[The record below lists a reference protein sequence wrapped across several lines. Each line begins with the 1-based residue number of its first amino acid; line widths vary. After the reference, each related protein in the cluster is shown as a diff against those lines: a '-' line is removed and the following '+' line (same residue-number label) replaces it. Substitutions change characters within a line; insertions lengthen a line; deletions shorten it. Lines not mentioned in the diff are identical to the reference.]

1 MKKRILSFLLAITL
15 VVSLAMPAYAASYT
29 DLTGH
34 WAKTYMESLSD
45 KGLLSG
51 YSDGT
56 MKPDKTL
63 TVCEALA
70 VLSRFYTLSD
80 QQVEMIQSDYKQTV
94 EAMVTPT
101 VSWAY
106 KNIEICMAAGI
117 ITPDELKAA
126 GATVSIKKDLL
137 SLLLVRAMQ
146 MDKQAD
152 ALGTTKLTYADASSV
167 GTKYVGAIAELST
180 LKILNGDTSNNIS
193 PQASVT
199 RAVASAMVYRALA
212 YLDSINKKLVI
223 DAYDNVSRGEGVI
236 VEIGDGNIAVCGLD
250 GLTRRF
256 SVSEET
262 EITINSAS
270 KALSTSN
277 AGDYAM
283 LTWRQGTLL
292 RVSVTDDGTVTWAQG
307 LVVTGTDTTA
317 ISIKNLKTAQTTS
330 YPLNAAATI
339 IRDGSTAALSALAS
353 TDLATLKVVGGKVTQ
368 VTAVSAVS
376 DIKATVSD
384 VSYGTTVTV
393 KLTDATG
400 AGLELTYDIALLP
413 TVRRGELIVNF
424 NKLKSGTA
432 VTLNFIKCTQS
443 AITIDGTQ
451 TTVTGTLSAYTV
463 SMSGTTW
470 ALTVNGKTANY
481 VLDDEVK
488 VYSGSTETA
497 LGSIYVGDQ
506 VSIIC
511 YGSTITQIKLV
522 SAAYSATKVI
532 GTVLRV
538 DTASQIITVLTSEN
552 KLVYV
557 SPASGASILKA
568 STGAQ
573 ISLSSIAAGSTMTT
587 YGAYANSSKFT
598 AQSMLI
604 E

>member
-307 LVVTGTDTTA
+307 LVVTGTDATA

-506 VSIIC
+506 VSIVC